1 MDTTGPCTPADNSP
15 DDVVGSPHLHV
26 FARVYRVSNGSDQ
39 GRFRWYLNDVLAS
52 AGEQL
57 QGIEDTQGKA
67 RQAANLHFQ
76 QWIKRIGVTEAPVRG
91 KKQLAL
97 PFHLNSQPERGK
109 QTPKTKPAA
118 GLHADIDRLP
128 RRMRRYCNARINSSV
143 RQVHLAHLFP
153 RRCRLCQSRC
163 LRIPRSRADQVC
175 NPATGQSRST
185 GQDRLPA

>member
-1 MDTTGPCTPADNSP
+1 MDTTGPCTPADNNP

-39 GRFRWYLNDVLAS
+39 GRFRWYLNDVPAS
-52 AGEQL
+52 AGDQL

-128 RRMRRYCNARINSSV
+128 RRMRRYCVERIS
-143 RQVHLAHLFP
+143 A
-153 RRCRLCQSRC
+153 
-163 LRIPRSRADQVC
+163 
-175 NPATGQSRST
+175 
-185 GQDRLPA
+185 

>member
-1 MDTTGPCTPADNSP
+1 MNTTGPCTPADNSP

-39 GRFRWYLNDVLAS
+39 GRFRWYLNDVPAS
-52 AGEQL
+52 AGDQL

-118 GLHADIDRLP
+118 R
-128 RRMRRYCNARINSSV
+128 
-143 RQVHLAHLFP
+143 
-153 RRCRLCQSRC
+153 
-163 LRIPRSRADQVC
+163 
-175 NPATGQSRST
+175 PAC
-185 GQDRLPA
+185 